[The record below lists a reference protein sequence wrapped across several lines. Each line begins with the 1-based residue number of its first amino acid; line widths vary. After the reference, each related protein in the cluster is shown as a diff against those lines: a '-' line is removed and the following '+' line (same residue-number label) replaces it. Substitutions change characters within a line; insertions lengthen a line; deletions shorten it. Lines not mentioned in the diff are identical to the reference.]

1 MVLVVLMP
9 EFEGF
14 EIPWNQVGRETENY
28 CQRKIPRFA
37 TTRPRDPGPI
47 NAYTGDDEGTI
58 FQRTVVVL

>member
-1 MVLVVLMP
+1 MP

-14 EIPWNQVGRETENY
+14 EIFWNQVGRETEYY

-37 TTRPRDPGPI
+37 TTRPRDRGFI

-58 FQRTVVVL
+58 FQWTVVVL